1 MTDFQQTEAKKSK
14 LMILW
19 SLTYNQYLVFVGDG
33 AAGGS
38 SIIYRFLNGSMLNEY
53 AVTIL
58 EEYEHVVEIGSKK
71 IIMR

>member
-1 MTDFQQTEAKKSK
+1 M
-14 LMILW
+14 
-19 SLTYNQYLVFVGDG
+19 GDG
-33 AAGGS
+33 AAGGT

-53 AVTIL
+53 TVTIL